1 MKTEKVLKIL
11 LTALCAALG
20 IAAAWFVLRFL
31 LVWLL
36 PFILAFFT
44 AALLDPVIRKLAS
57 FMRVRRGYAAAVC
70 VTGFIALLAAL
81 AALLISRA
89 VYELTS
95 LAQQLP
101 DLISGIPDL
110 LHTLESRIDG
120 LFSAASDEAR
130 EYLDS
135 ALEGF
140 GKKAAELPA
149 ELSARVLDG
158 LSSAASAAPR
168 TLLFTAT
175 YAISV
180 FFMSAD
186 FPAVKAFCIRQ
197 LPAHLHG
204 GARRLKSNIFTGIGK
219 WLKAE
224 ALLMCI
230 TFGELSAAFLLM
242 RIDYALT
249 LALIIAVIDALPV
262 LGTGTVLI
270 PWALIALA
278 AGQPVRAVTLLAVYG
293 VVSLVR
299 SFLEPK
305 LVGRQLGLHP
315 LATLMAMYVGFSCIG
330 IPGMLLFPMA
340 LLVLRQLDASGS
352 LRLWKHEQ

>member
-110 LHTLESRIDG
+110 LHTLESRHI
-120 LFSAASDEAR
+120 SATERREMGSDIGGACGQLRRR
-130 EYLDS
+130 E
-135 ALEGF
+135 LEG
-140 GKKAAELPA
+140 
-149 ELSARVLDG
+149 
-158 LSSAASAAPR
+158 
-168 TLLFTAT
+168 
-175 YAISV
+175 
-180 FFMSAD
+180 
-186 FPAVKAFCIRQ
+186 
-197 LPAHLHG
+197 
-204 GARRLKSNIFTGIGK
+204 KSK
-219 WLKAE
+219 E
-224 ALLMCI
+224 
-230 TFGELSAAFLLM
+230 
-242 RIDYALT
+242 
-249 LALIIAVIDALPV
+249 
-262 LGTGTVLI
+262 
-270 PWALIALA
+270 
-278 AGQPVRAVTLLAVYG
+278 
-293 VVSLVR
+293 
-299 SFLEPK
+299 
-305 LVGRQLGLHP
+305 
-315 LATLMAMYVGFSCIG
+315 
-330 IPGMLLFPMA
+330 
-340 LLVLRQLDASGS
+340 
-352 LRLWKHEQ
+352 